1 MVKEE
6 EALSSS
12 GDNGVPAVVTTVLE
26 RSHVVDAAGLGAG
39 VRKVIAAIELWP
51 DKYLLMSRIHLTDE
65 FYAADSK
72 KKPGQESPDHLKGDL
87 KKAEHEQIHWWVGA
101 RHPQLRLAFNA
112 HWREGETPKG
122 GRSFSFIGA
131 SAADPLGIPTELF
144 VDYSIGAGD
153 EAQLKDEPEWAHT
166 DRVARMHREA
176 EERDRRYN
184 DGKSY
189 YNRFPLFKGTGASG
203 RFLEWLE
210 EANGMVAAVTQRKE
224 AA

>member
-1 MVKEE
+1 MADEE
-6 EALSSS
+6 EDPSYS
-12 GDNGVPAVVTTVLE
+12 GDEGVPSVVTTVLE
-26 RSHVVDAAGLGAG
+26 RLRMADAAGLGAG
-39 VRKVIAAIELWP
+39 VRKVVMASEAWP
-51 DKYLLMSRIHLTDE
+51 DKYLLMSRIHLSDE

-87 KKAEHEQIHWWVGA
+87 KKPAHEQVHWWVGA
-101 RHPQLRLAFNA
+101 RHPELRLAFNA
-112 HWREGETPKG
+112 HWREGTTPKG
-122 GRSFSFIGA
+122 GRSFAFIGA

-144 VDYSIGAGD
+144 VDYSIGAAD
-153 EAQLKDEPEWAHT
+153 EAQLKDEPEWAHH
-166 DRVARMHREA
+166 DRVARIHREA

-189 YNRFPLFKGTGASG
+189 YNRFPLFRGAGASG